1 MDTSHDIVLRVLV
14 ASFHHRNGNQIDYA
28 TPPFADPDPGQRASG
43 PVVLPDEFAVLVG
56 VSRPSIL
63 ILTESPLLFRQPFLC
78 IPDGAHA
85 IVDDSGRAE
94 KLPGCEFVY
103 FQIPNP
109 SGKPTFGISC
119 FRQIPASELAA
130 KTEDVTR
137 TMVQKAVVVLTSEP
151 IFGPLAEKLAL
162 VTKEYFAQR
171 DFSNTAVIDELFVTL
186 KNNFHSYVSDVDLNM
201 GLNLRDTITLFKG
214 KLLQIFKMILL
225 ERRSSKFL
233 PYISLHQIDLLTTP
247 EISGWMF
254 GTSNSIFALQ
264 RGANIDMIVNTDTGV
279 VEILNNDLYSAIS
292 MTPADRAFIEEENQL
307 DQFTE
312 FEGSETFIRHR
323 FEEYLLSLL
332 VTTKYVLSVD
342 NGVVDKD
349 LLDDFNP
356 AWIDLWMKTSNYGT
370 WAQDSAVNYGDLMA
384 SPGHIKRGTGTDPVA
399 AALKGIRE
407 TIAPIQT
414 NIGRVLGKAE
424 AGLASAVT
432 NLTSA
437 EQQKAIQETLTQ
449 TMSTASKA
457 AENAVHKTKD
467 FAQDFGKVAEQA
479 LSNAG
484 KAAEHAAINAT
495 KVAQEGFGAVV
506 AGFKDPQVMQVE
518 NASKV
523 MENVSTNAKKLWA
536 NLGTWGGGL
545 LDSINSLQEEE
556 NSGQGELHGA
566 QELDNPTS
574 AIHLDADGGHFVVG
588 DLSSTQN
595 LKFHSDEETAD
606 VASGKFV

>member
-225 ERRSSKFL
+225 ERRVCEVQYGLLSLLPGMLRSMCALNPESAFESNDQIQSTRLELLGLPLKIFGESSKFL

-292 MTPADRAFIEEENQL
+292 MTPADRAFIEDLCDTVLESWSFGAEENQL

-342 NGVVDKD
+342 NGGMEAS
-349 LLDDFNP
+349 DFECE
-356 AWIDLWMKTSNYGT
+356 K
-370 WAQDSAVNYGDLMA
+370 
-384 SPGHIKRGTGTDPVA
+384 
-399 AALKGIRE
+399 ALVR
-407 TIAPIQT
+407 P
-414 NIGRVLGKAE
+414 
-424 AGLASAVT
+424 
-432 NLTSA
+432 
-437 EQQKAIQETLTQ
+437 
-449 TMSTASKA
+449 
-457 AENAVHKTKD
+457 
-467 FAQDFGKVAEQA
+467 
-479 LSNAG
+479 
-484 KAAEHAAINAT
+484 
-495 KVAQEGFGAVV
+495 
-506 AGFKDPQVMQVE
+506 FK
-518 NASKV
+518 
-523 MENVSTNAKKLWA
+523 
-536 NLGTWGGGL
+536 
-545 LDSINSLQEEE
+545 
-556 NSGQGELHGA
+556 
-566 QELDNPTS
+566 
-574 AIHLDADGGHFVVG
+574 
-588 DLSSTQN
+588 
-595 LKFHSDEETAD
+595 
-606 VASGKFV
+606 